1 VKLSNPVHKLGLGNN
16 ADWCTI
22 CRDNLD
28 LLLMLSQLPG
38 FWDITTVGHLANE
51 MANRRIGESLTRPR
65 LGGGGCKTV
74 LTIHAC
80 SRPIIAECSTVTM
93 QYKLTCGLHF
103 EVAKS

>member
-51 MANRRIGESLTRPR
+51 MANRRIPYKAQARRGVVR
-65 LGGGGCKTV
+65 LY
-74 LTIHAC
+74 LLYMH
-80 SRPIIAECSTVTM
+80 
-93 QYKLTCGLHF
+93 
-103 EVAKS
+103 VAAR